1 MNKLI
6 LLCVVLCFLAFSS
19 ALYSQNSISKDVM
32 LSPLT
37 VEMITKNYTP
47 QEIDEIKLN
56 VTKLNLLEFYFS
68 KSFEI
73 VAGQNYTNEQV
84 LKIDV
89 LSYNLTRKLDE
100 SVTVFDTAS
109 GLNIIL
115 YSFNAIEQGKKLI
128 DPSTQTFS
136 ETQSKTNN

>member
-1 MNKLI
+1 MNKLV
-6 LLCVVLCFLAFSS
+6 LLCVVLCLQAFSNS
-19 ALYSQNSISKDVM
+19 IYCQNSISKEVI

-37 VEMITKNYTP
+37 VAMITKNYTP

-56 VTKLNLLEFYFS
+56 VTKLKLLEFYFS

-73 VAGQNYTNEQV
+73 VPGQNYTNEQV

>member
-115 YSFNAIEQGKKLI
+115 HSFNAIEQGKKLI

>member
-1 MNKLI
+1 
-6 LLCVVLCFLAFSS
+6 
-19 ALYSQNSISKDVM
+19 M

-115 YSFNAIEQGKKLI
+115 HSFNAIEQGKKLI

>member
-1 MNKLI
+1 M
-6 LLCVVLCFLAFSS
+6 
-19 ALYSQNSISKDVM
+19 
-32 LSPLT
+32 
-37 VEMITKNYTP
+37 
-47 QEIDEIKLN
+47 
-56 VTKLNLLEFYFS
+56 
-68 KSFEI
+68 
-73 VAGQNYTNEQV
+73 
-84 LKIDV
+84 
-89 LSYNLTRKLDE
+89 TRKLDE